1 MKRKITRQLETWKN
15 SDHRKPLVV
24 MGARQVGKTYSV
36 LEFGRANY
44 AAVLHVDFAEH
55 PDLLRLFSGGV
66 EPERLVRLLGEY
78 FSTRVDPE
86 TTLIFFDEVQRC
98 PEAITSLKYFCE
110 SAPEYDVIAAG
121 SLLGTTV
128 RQRAGLF
135 PVGKVDLI
143 AMRPLDFEECLW
155 ALGHEDLADLIREAS
170 RNSRAFALHDRCME
184 LYRRYLLVGGMP
196 EPLSLWIAQRQM
208 DVVRRAQENI
218 ATGYLADITQYTEGL
233 DGAMVLAA
241 WRSMPRQLA
250 KDNTKFQYSAIR
262 SGARSKTYAPCIEW
276 LKDAGLVEPVTHI
289 TDAVRPLEAF
299 AEDNNFKLYLLDTG
313 LLSSLYRAR
322 MEDVLPQGDKAA
334 VFRGGLT
341 ENYVCQQ
348 LVTAGIKPYYWGVA
362 SKSEVEFVFETRG
375 GRVVPVEV
383 KSGKNVGAKS
393 VRSFADKYEVPYV
406 VKVTARNFGF
416 ENGVRNLPL
425 YAAFTLDEDAE
436 A

>member
-1 MKRKITRQLETWKN
+1 MKRKITQQLETWKN
-15 SDHRKPLVV
+15 SSHRKPLVV

-55 PDLLRLFSGGV
+55 PDLSRLFSGDV
-66 EPERLVRLLGEY
+66 EPDRLVRLLGEY

-86 TTLIFFDEVQRC
+86 TTLLFFDEVQRC

-110 SAPEYDVIAAG
+110 SAPEYYVIAAG

-135 PVGKVDLI
+135 PVGKVDMI
-143 AMRPLDFEECLW
+143 TMRPLDFEEYLW

-170 RNSRAFALHDRCME
+170 WDSRAFA
-184 LYRRYLLVGGMP
+184 LLVGGMP
-196 EPLSLWIAQRQM
+196 EPLSLWIAQGRM
-208 DVVRRAQENI
+208 DVVRRTQENI

-348 LVTAGIKPYYWGVA
+348 LVAAGIKPYYWGVA
-362 SKSEVEFVFETRG
+362 SKSEVEFVFETRD
-375 GRVVPVEV
+375 GRVIPVEV

-406 VKVTARNFGF
+406 VKVTAKNFGF

-425 YAAFTLDEDAE
+425 YAAFTLDEDAD

>member
-1 MKRKITRQLETWKN
+1 MKRKITRKLEAWKN

-143 AMRPLDFEECLW
+143 AMRPLDFEEYLW

-196 EPLSLWIAQRQM
+196 EPLSLWIAQGRM
-208 DVVRRAQENI
+208 DVVRRTQENI

-276 LKDAGLVEPVTHI
+276 LTDAGLVEPVTHI

-406 VKVTARNFGF
+406 VKVTAKNFGF

>member
-110 SAPEYDVIAAG
+110 SAPEYDVIAAD

-143 AMRPLDFEECLW
+143 TMRPLDFEEYLW

-196 EPLSLWIAQRQM
+196 EPLSLWIAQGQM

-262 SGARSKTYAPCIEW
+262 SGARSKTYAPRIEW

>member
-143 AMRPLDFEECLW
+143 AMRPLDFEEYLW

>member
-1 MKRKITRQLETWKN
+1 MKRKVTRQLEQWKN
-15 SDHRKPLVV
+15 STHRKPLVV

-44 AAVLHVDFAEH
+44 ATVLHVDFAEH
-55 PDLLRLFSGGV
+55 PDLADLFASGV
-66 EPERLVRLLGEY
+66 DPKRLVQLLDEY
-78 FSTRVDPE
+78 FSLRVDPQ

-98 PEAITSLKYFCE
+98 PEAISSLKYFCE
-110 SAPEYDVIAAG
+110 KAPEYHVIAAG

-135 PVGKVDLI
+135 PVGKVDMI
-143 AMRPLDFEECLW
+143 TMRPLDFEEYLW
-155 ALGHEDLADLIREAS
+155 ALGREGMADLIRES
-170 RNSRAFALHDRCME
+170 FRDMRTFALHDQCME

-196 EPLSLWIAQRQM
+196 EPLAVWIGGEQM
-208 DVVRRAQENI
+208 GEVRRAQANI
-218 ATGYLADITQYTEGL
+218 VTGYLADITQYTEGL

-250 KDNTKFQYSAIR
+250 KDNTKFQYSVIR
-262 SGARSKTYAPCIEW
+262 AGARSKIYAPCIEW
-276 LKDAGLVEPVTHI
+276 LRDAGLVETVTHI

-299 AEDNNFKLYLLDTG
+299 VEDNNFKLYLLDTG

-322 MEDVLPQGDKAA
+322 MDDLLPQDNKAA

-348 LVTAGIKPYYWGVA
+348 LVAAGVRPHYWGVA
-362 SKSEVEFVFETRG
+362 SKSEVEFVYETAG

-393 VRSFADKYEVPYV
+393 VRSFADKYDVPFV

-416 ENGVRNLPL
+416 ENGVKNVPL
-425 YAAFTLDEDAE
+425 YGAFALGSA
-436 A
+436 

>member
-36 LEFGRANY
+36 LEFGHANY

-143 AMRPLDFEECLW
+143 AMRPLDFEEYLW

>member
-1 MKRKITRQLETWKN
+1 MKRKITQQLETWKN
-15 SDHRKPLVV
+15 SSHRKPLVV

-55 PDLLRLFSGGV
+55 PDLSRLFSGDV
-66 EPERLVRLLGEY
+66 EPDRLVRLLGEY

-86 TTLIFFDEVQRC
+86 TTLLFFDEVQRC

-110 SAPEYDVIAAG
+110 SAPEYYVIAAG

-135 PVGKVDLI
+135 PVGKVDMI
-143 AMRPLDFEECLW
+143 TMRPLDFEEYLW

-170 RNSRAFALHDRCME
+170 WDSRAFALHDRCME

-196 EPLSLWIAQRQM
+196 EPLSLWIAQGRM
-208 DVVRRAQENI
+208 DVVRRTQENI

-313 LLSSLYRAR
+313 KTMCASNSSPPASSPTTGAWPASRRWSSFSRRGTGALSLSRSSRAR
-322 MEDVLPQGDKAA
+322 TSAQRACAA
-334 VFRGGLT
+334 SRTNTRSLMWSRSQPRTSGSR
-341 ENYVCQQ
+341 
-348 LVTAGIKPYYWGVA
+348 TA
-362 SKSEVEFVFETRG
+362 
-375 GRVVPVEV
+375 
-383 KSGKNVGAKS
+383 
-393 VRSFADKYEVPYV
+393 
-406 VKVTARNFGF
+406 
-416 ENGVRNLPL
+416 
-425 YAAFTLDEDAE
+425 
-436 A
+436 

>member
-1 MKRKITRQLETWKN
+1 MKRKITQQLETWKN
-15 SDHRKPLVV
+15 SSHRKPLVV

-55 PDLLRLFSGGV
+55 PDLSRLFSGDV
-66 EPERLVRLLGEY
+66 EPDRLVRLLGEY

-86 TTLIFFDEVQRC
+86 TTLLFFDEVQRC

-110 SAPEYDVIAAG
+110 SAPEYYVIAAG

-135 PVGKVDLI
+135 PVGKVDMI
-143 AMRPLDFEECLW
+143 TMRPLDFEEYLW

-170 RNSRAFALHDRCME
+170 WDSRAFALHDRCME

-196 EPLSLWIAQRQM
+196 EPLSLWIAQGRM
-208 DVVRRAQENI
+208 DVVRRTQENI

-322 MEDVLPQGDKAA
+322 MEDVLPQGACSHRSTELGWRTCCRKATRRPSSGEA
-334 VFRGGLT
+334 LPKTMCVSNSSPPASNPTTGAWPASRRWSLFSRRGAGALSLSRSSRART
-341 ENYVCQQ
+341 SVQRVCAASRTNTRSLMWSRSQPGTSGSR
-348 LVTAGIKPYYWGVA
+348 TA
-362 SKSEVEFVFETRG
+362 
-375 GRVVPVEV
+375 
-383 KSGKNVGAKS
+383 
-393 VRSFADKYEVPYV
+393 
-406 VKVTARNFGF
+406 
-416 ENGVRNLPL
+416 
-425 YAAFTLDEDAE
+425 
-436 A
+436 

>member
-143 AMRPLDFEECLW
+143 AMRPLDFEEYLW

-233 DGAMVLAA
+233 DGAMVLAV

-262 SGARSKTYAPCIEW
+262 SGARSKTYAPRIEW

-406 VKVTARNFGF
+406 VKVTAKNFGF

>member
-1 MKRKITRQLETWKN
+1 MKRKITRKLEAWKN

-36 LEFGRANY
+36 LEFGHANY

-55 PDLLRLFSGGV
+55 PDLSRLFSGGV

-86 TTLIFFDEVQRC
+86 TTLLFFDEVQRC

-110 SAPEYDVIAAG
+110 SAPEYDVIAAD

-143 AMRPLDFEECLW
+143 TMRPLDFEEYLW

-170 RNSRAFALHDRCME
+170 RDSRAFALHDRCME

-196 EPLSLWIAQRQM
+196 EPLSLWIAQGRM
-208 DVVRRAQENI
+208 DVVRRTQENI

-348 LVTAGIKPYYWGVA
+348 LVAAGIKPYYWGVA
-362 SKSEVEFVFETRG
+362 SKSEVEFVFETRD
-375 GRVVPVEV
+375 GRVIPVEV

-406 VKVTARNFGF
+406 VKVTAKNFGF

-425 YAAFTLDEDAE
+425 YAAFTLDEDAD

>member
-1 MKRKITRQLETWKN
+1 MKRKITRRLDAWKS
-15 SDHRKPLVV
+15 SDHRKPLVL

-36 LEFGRANY
+36 LDFGRANY
-44 AAVLHVDFAEH
+44 ANVLHADFAER
-55 PDLLRLFSGGV
+55 PDLASLFTGSV

-78 FSTRVDPE
+78 FYMRVEPE
-86 TTLIFFDEVQRC
+86 TTLLFFDEVQRC

-110 SAPEYDVIAAG
+110 SAPEYHVIAAG
-121 SLLGTTV
+121 SLLGTTI
-128 RQRAGLF
+128 RRRAGLF
-135 PVGKVDLI
+135 PVGKVDMLT
-143 AMRPLDFEECLW
+143 MRPLDFEEYLW
-155 ALGHEDLADLIREAS
+155 ALGHENLADLIREAS
-170 RNSRAFALHDRCME
+170 RDSRAFALHDRCME

-196 EPLSLWIAQRQM
+196 EPLSLWIEQGRM
-208 DVVRRAQENI
+208 EGVRRAQANI
-218 ATGYLADITQYTEGL
+218 STGYLADITQYTEGL
-233 DGAMVLAA
+233 DGAMVLAT
-241 WRSMPRQLA
+241 WRSIPRQLA
-250 KDNTKFQYSAIR
+250 KDNTKFQYSVIR
-262 SGARSKTYAPCIEW
+262 SGTRSKTYAPCIEW

-299 AEDNNFKLYLLDTG
+299 AEDSNFKLYLLDTG
-313 LLSSLYRAR
+313 LLSYLYRAR

-348 LVTAGIKPYYWGVA
+348 LVAAGIKPYYWGVA

-406 VKVTARNFGF
+406 VKVTAKNFGF